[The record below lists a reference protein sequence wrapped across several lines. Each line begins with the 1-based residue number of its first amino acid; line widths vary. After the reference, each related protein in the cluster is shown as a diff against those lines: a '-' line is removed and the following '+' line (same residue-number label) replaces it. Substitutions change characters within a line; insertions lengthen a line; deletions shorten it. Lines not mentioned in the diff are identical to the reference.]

1 MGFWSKP
8 FCLLVVCPYV
18 LCCCMSLWLWLWL
31 CVYVVGYVVG
41 VVRWCAVEVHGR
53 SSRVEFMAGVGV
65 CVVFFVVSLFNLYCY
80 SFSGCGYVGTHHTI
94 PTGHL
99 SIIIIPCIESKRNSN
114 GVLCREVTKTTKGT
128 NKRGFNQNPHPL
140 NFRRCFP
147 PCCCLFSPRFA
158 IVPLV

>member
-8 FCLLVVCPYV
+8 FRLLVVCPYV
-18 LCCCMSLWLWLWL
+18 LRCCLSLLL

-41 VVRWCAVEVHGR
+41 FVRWCTVEVHGR
-53 SSRVEFMAGVGV
+53 SSQVEFMAEVGG
-65 CVVFFVVSLFNLYCY
+65 CVVFFVVSLFILYFY
-80 SFSGCGYVGTHHTI
+80 SLGGCGYVGTHHAI

-128 NKRGFNQNPHPL
+128 NKRGFNQNPI
-140 NFRRCFP
+140 R
-147 PCCCLFSPRFA
+147 
-158 IVPLV
+158 